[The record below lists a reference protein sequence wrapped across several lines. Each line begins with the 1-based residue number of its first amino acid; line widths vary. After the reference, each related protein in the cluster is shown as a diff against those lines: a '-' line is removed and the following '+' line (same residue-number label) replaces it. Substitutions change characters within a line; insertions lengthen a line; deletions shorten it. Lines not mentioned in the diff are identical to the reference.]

1 MKDKM
6 FWANTPVGHAK
17 MITDIKNYGVW
28 FQSGMKHAA
37 GEKEYILVDKSLAA
51 KCGSIFYFTLTRGS
65 TCIGQN

>member
-28 FQSGMKHAA
+28 FQSGMKHAV
-37 GEKEYILVDKSLAA
+37 GEKEWYWPWGGIVY
-51 KCGSIFYFTLTRGS
+51 CYCSIPS
-65 TCIGQN
+65 THDWIPTCSTFV